1 MAKAKPRSWWRMR
14 QIRHRDAVV
23 LSVLSASFLLAGELA
38 NQDIQFVYQN
48 YIVGSGALSN
58 PALLFLVVGL
68 IILGF
73 TTYFGG
79 VFVLL
84 GGLHFSW
91 GRVSRG
97 RFLTSLG
104 IGVSLL
110 GLVSRIARSVLA
122 TGTALAEVVPLTTS
136 LTGLGILF
144 GVASYTL
151 MGQYALMLKK
161 HAKRVWRRWRKA
173 QPPASGTPRASTT
186 TSSGRTGR
194 GARR

>member
-91 GRVSRG
+91 GRARRG
-97 RFLTSLG
+97 RLFTYVG
-104 IGVSLL
+104 MGVRFL
-110 GLVSRIARSVLA
+110 GL
-122 TGTALAEVVPLTTS
+122 
-136 LTGLGILF
+136 
-144 GVASYTL
+144 
-151 MGQYALMLKK
+151 
-161 HAKRVWRRWRKA
+161 
-173 QPPASGTPRASTT
+173 
-186 TSSGRTGR
+186 
-194 GARR
+194 